1 MNKYI
6 ENEIKKMKK
15 VELVAFA
22 YNLYIEKEHLEKEY
36 DELLVYK
43 NQLRDRQ
50 RAKIRQENKEMN
62 AWLEA
67 LPLIKKDDPKWK
79 HLNLEPDNLVV

>member
-1 MNKYI
+1 MNKYL

-15 VELVAFA
+15 VELASFA
-22 YNLYIEKEHLEKEY
+22 YNLYIEKDHLEKEY
-36 DELLVYK
+36 KDLLVYK

-50 RAKIRQENKEMN
+50 RANIKQENTEMKT
-62 AWLEA
+62 WLQA

-79 HLNLEPDNLVV
+79 YLNLNPDNLIV

>member
-1 MNKYI
+1 MNKYL

-67 LPLIKKDDPKWK
+67 LPLIKKDDLKWK
-79 HLNLEPDNLVV
+79 YLNLEPDNLVV

>member
-1 MNKYI
+1 MNKYL

-15 VELVAFA
+15 VELASFA
-22 YNLYIEKEHLEKEY
+22 YNLYIEKDHLEKEY
-36 DELLVYK
+36 NDLLVYK

-50 RAKIRQENKEMN
+50 KAKIKKENKEMN

-67 LPLIKKDDPKWK
+67 LPLIKKDNPKWK
-79 HLNLEPDNLVV
+79 YLNLEPENLVV